1 MSSPELGCRTTVHTG
16 ARLPY
21 SRCTPGARKSHTF
34 TVWSSEPENSHLLSR
49 WKPNCSATCTLASSA
64 SHSADRQAAK
74 MRGAGGH
81 SMWASSP

>member
-49 WKPNCSATCTLASSA
+49 WKPNCGAKCAVASV
-64 SHSADRQAAK
+64 DGQTGRQAAK

-81 SMWASSP
+81 NRWA